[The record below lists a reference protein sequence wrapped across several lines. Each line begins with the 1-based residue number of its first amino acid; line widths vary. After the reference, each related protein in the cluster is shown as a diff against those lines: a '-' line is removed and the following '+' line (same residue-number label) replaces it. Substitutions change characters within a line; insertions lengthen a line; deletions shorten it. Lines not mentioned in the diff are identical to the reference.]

1 MVSPRLAMQHKSTL
15 TSDDLSFHNAIERL
29 RYLRVRFWTLEGTQC
44 GPSGLGEFIEDDL
57 KMISDTRLTCPG
69 HLTVD
74 TILGMPD
81 WIRFA
86 TEEERVAQRA
96 AGEVATWWRPLEMK
110 VKAFVIGKGDA
121 ARVAHPD
128 YAIGSDGTE
137 VTVLGFEPEVHESW
151 VDRVVDV
158 QLLDGV
164 HTPSTPDILD

>member
-1 MVSPRLAMQHKSTL
+1 MQRTEKDWTC
-15 TSDDLSFHNAIERL
+15 F
-29 RYLRVRFWTLEGTQC
+29 VRFWTPGGTQC
-44 GPSGLGEFIEDDL
+44 GPDGLGEVIQENGET
-57 KMISDTRLTCPG
+57 ISDTRLTCPG

-74 TILGMPD
+74 TVLGMPY

-96 AGEVATWWRPLEMK
+96 AGEVETRWRPLEMK

-158 QLLDGV
+158 QLLEGV
-164 HTPSTPDILD
+164 RTPTTPDLLD